1 MARQEMA
8 EKLRALGANN
18 RSFQLSEED
27 RKAVN
32 ERKESSYK
40 SAQDFGNFDKIFKYK
55 YVKKYK
61 TRKKAMG
68 KSTARPARETASR
81 KSKLVTF
88 ATTHTSLPYCT
99 FFLMNLM

>member
-40 SAQDFGNFDKIFKYK
+40 FTQDFDNFDKNFK
-55 YVKKYK
+55 
-61 TRKKAMG
+61 
-68 KSTARPARETASR
+68 
-81 KSKLVTF
+81 
-88 ATTHTSLPYCT
+88 
-99 FFLMNLM
+99 

>member
-1 MARQEMA
+1 MARDEMA

-40 SAQDFGNFDKIFKYK
+40 STHDCSLIIFKF
-55 YVKKYK
+55 KKFK

-88 ATTHTSLPYCT
+88 VTTHTSLPYCT